1 MQANS
6 GNTWEDRNGSA
17 RPEDIPK
24 YIILHEAAA
33 VAEDCRDEMMSM
45 GFDPTAC
52 GLSCKMYPT

>member
-24 YIILHEAAA
+24 DIILHE
-33 VAEDCRDEMMSM
+33 VTVMAEDCRDEMMSM
-45 GFDPTAC
+45 GFDPMA
-52 GLSCKMYPT
+52 